1 MKIWLVFREKR
12 RLRKGLWRQ
21 EEPEIVDR
29 EVGIM
34 HNERKRRQICAG
46 ERPCVFL
53 LVKKEKEKN
62 AS

>member
-29 EVGIM
+29 RSGGW
-34 HNERKRRQICAG
+34 ERKRRQICAG